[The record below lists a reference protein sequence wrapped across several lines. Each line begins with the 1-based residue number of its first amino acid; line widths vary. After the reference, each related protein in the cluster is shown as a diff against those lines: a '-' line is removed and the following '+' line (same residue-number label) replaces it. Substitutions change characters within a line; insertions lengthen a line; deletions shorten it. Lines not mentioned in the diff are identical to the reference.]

1 MTHPARV
8 LGAAIVM
15 LLGGIVAAGQVK
27 DYTPVT
33 DAMLL
38 TPDPADWPNWRRTLD
53 GWGYSPLK
61 QITTQNVHQLQ
72 LAWSWTLA
80 PGLSQP
86 TPLVSSGRMFVPVP
100 GGGAQALDAATGDF
114 LW

>member
-1 MTHPARV
+1 M
-8 LGAAIVM
+8 
-15 LLGGIVAAGQVK
+15 
-27 DYTPVT
+27 T

-72 LAWSWTLA
+72 LAWSWALA
-80 PGLSQP
+80 
-86 TPLVSSGRMFVPVP
+86 R
-100 GGGAQALDAATGDF
+100 A
-114 LW
+114 